1 MLLEQKNV
9 GVPYLT
15 MNTAS
20 LVALEVDVNK
30 GATNN
35 VPQRVKSKLHMAAA
49 ARALQDLAATAPKN
63 SPSEHCF
70 VRTGNCRYTTT
81 SDTSYLARS

>member
-49 ARALQDLAATAPKN
+49 RAARPATAPTN
-63 SPSEHCF
+63 SQPEHRF
-70 VRTGNCRYTTT
+70 VRTATATT
-81 SDTSYLARS
+81 SAIFIRFCLLKIDLI